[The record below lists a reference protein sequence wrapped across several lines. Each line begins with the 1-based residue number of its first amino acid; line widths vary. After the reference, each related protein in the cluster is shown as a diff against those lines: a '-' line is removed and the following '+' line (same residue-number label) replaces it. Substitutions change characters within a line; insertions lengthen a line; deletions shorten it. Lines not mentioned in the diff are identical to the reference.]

1 MKRILY
7 RIIAFC
13 LCIGVWLGNSLTI
26 SAQVEIQSPSAIL
39 VEAHTGEV
47 IFEKNP
53 DEIRSPA
60 SITKI
65 MTMLL
70 TFEAIKDG
78 KVALTDEVYTSS
90 YAASMGGSQVFLE
103 EGEVQ
108 TLDTLLKCIAVAS
121 GNDASVAVA
130 EHIAGSEEA
139 FVTLMNERAA
149 ELGMTNTHF
158 EDCCGLTNSDNH
170 YTTARDVATMSR
182 ELITAHPEVQ
192 EYSQIWS
199 EDITHV
205 TRRGEEIFTLN
216 STNKLLKQ
224 YPYTTGLKT
233 GSTDKAKYCFSA
245 TAHKD
250 GLDLVAVIM
259 GAPDYKIRFAEA
271 QSLLSYGFANVTF
284 YQDTKMPQ
292 LPVMTVERG
301 KEDAVNL
308 TYDCDFTYL
317 DKQGR
322 DLSALRK
329 ELILPE
335 NVEAPIEQ
343 GAEIG
348 RLVYFLGQEPIGEV
362 LIRSASAVEEAVF
375 TDYLKEALDYFLL

>member
-1 MKRILY
+1 MKRIGY
-7 RIIAFC
+7 MISIFC
-13 LCIGVWLGNSLTI
+13 LCFSVWTGDMLRV
-26 SAQVEIQSPSAIL
+26 SAQVEIESPSAIL

-47 IFEKNP
+47 IYEKNP
-53 DEIRSPA
+53 DEVRSPA

-70 TFEAIKDG
+70 AFEAIDEG

-139 FVTLMNERAA
+139 FVALMNERAM

-170 YTTARDVATMSR
+170 FTTARDVATMSR
-182 ELITAHPEVQ
+182 ELITAHPEVFT
-192 EYSQIWS
+192 YSQIWS

-205 TRRGEEIFTLN
+205 TRRGEETFTLN

-284 YQDTKMPQ
+284 YQDTEMPQ
-292 LPVMTVERG
+292 LPVMEVERG
-301 KEDAVNL
+301 KEDSIEL
-308 TYDCDFTYL
+308 MYDGEFSFL

-335 NVEAPIEQ
+335 KVEAPIEE

-362 LIRSASAVEEAVF
+362 LIRSSSAIEQAVYA
-375 TDYLKEALDYFLL
+375 DYLKEALDYFLL

>member
-1 MKRILY
+1 MKRIGY
-7 RIIAFC
+7 RIVAFC
-13 LCIGVWLGNSLTI
+13 LCVGVWMGDVRNV
-26 SAQVEIQSPSAIL
+26 SAQVEIESPSAIL

-47 IFEKNP
+47 IYEKNP

-65 MTMLL
+65 MTLLL
-70 TFEAIKDG
+70 TFEAIGNG

-90 YAASMGGSQVFLE
+90 YAASMGGSQVYLE

-139 FVTLMNERAA
+139 FVTLMNDKAA

-182 ELITAHPEVQ
+182 ELITAYPEVFD
-192 EYSQIWS
+192 YSRIWS

-205 TRRGEEIFTLN
+205 TKRGEETFTLN

-233 GSTDKAKYCFSA
+233 GSTDKAKYCFAA
-245 TAHKD
+245 TAQKD
-250 GLDLVAVIM
+250 GLDLVAVVM
-259 GAPDYKIRFAEA
+259 GAPDYKIRFEEA
-271 QSLLSYGFANVTF
+271 QSLLNYGFANVTF
-284 YQDTKMPQ
+284 YQDTEMPQ

-301 KEDAVNL
+301 KEDSVAL
-308 TYDCDFTYL
+308 TYDGEFTYL

-322 DLSALRK
+322 DLSTMRK
-329 ELILPE
+329 ELLLPE
-335 NVEAPIEQ
+335 KVEAPIEE
-343 GAEIG
+343 GAQIG
-348 RLVYFLGQEPIGEV
+348 RLVYFLGEEAIGEV
-362 LIRSASAVEEAVF
+362 VIKSSAAIEEASYA
-375 TDYLKEALDYFLL
+375 DYYKEVLDYFLL

>member
-1 MKRILY
+1 MKEILY
-7 RIIAFC
+7 RVIGFC
-13 LCIGVWLGNSLTI
+13 LCISVWLGSAVSA
-26 SAQVEIQSPSAIL
+26 SAQVDIQSPSAIL
-39 VEAHTGEV
+39 VEAQTGEV
-47 IFEKNP
+47 IFEKNA
-53 DEIRSPA
+53 DEVRSPA

-70 TFEAIKDG
+70 TFEAIAEG
-78 KVALTDEVYTSS
+78 KVTLTDEVYTSS

-103 EGEVQ
+103 EGETQ
-108 TLDTLLKCIAVAS
+108 SLDTLLKCIAVAS

-139 FVTLMNERAA
+139 FVILMNEKAA
-149 ELGMTNTHF
+149 ELGMENTHF
-158 EDCCGLTNSDNH
+158 EDCCGLTNSDGH

-182 ELITAHPEVQ
+182 ELITAYPEVFS
-192 EYSQIWS
+192 YSQIWS

-205 TRRGEEIFTLN
+205 TRRGEETFTLN

-271 QSLLSYGFANVTF
+271 QSLLNYGFANVTL
-284 YQDTKMPQ
+284 YRDEQMPSLPQ
-292 LPVMTVERG
+292 LTVERG
-301 KEDAVNL
+301 KEDAVGL
-308 TYDCDFTYL
+308 SYDGEFSYL
-317 DKQGR
+317 DKSGR
-322 DLSALRK
+322 DLSGIRR
-329 ELILPE
+329 ELILP
-335 NVEAPIEQ
+335 NSVEAPIEE
-343 GAEIG
+343 GAQVG
-348 RLVYFLGQEPIGEV
+348 RLVYYLDDMEIGEV
-362 LIRSASAVEEAVF
+362 FVKTAETVDKAGYIDCF
-375 TDYLKEALDYFLL
+375 KEVLDYFRL